1 MVKKDAGSNEWPPEI
16 LKQAND
22 NRTARE
28 AVKLQYPE
36 LFSEMQKCL
45 FEHDPIAINFETN
58 TDEYNPEVGTIIP
71 RLSSCKSQADVQI
84 VIHEEFVKWFGIEI
98 AGNISNYD
106 KIAQDV
112 WQLWNKTQQTN

>member
-1 MVKKDAGSNEWPPEI
+1 MKLIYIIICLVIILGVVLAFRAFVVKKDAGSNEWPPEI

-58 TDEYNPEVGTIIP
+58 TDEYNPD
-71 RLSSCKSQADVQI
+71 RKSV
-84 VIHEEFVKWFGIEI
+84 V
-98 AGNISNYD
+98 
-106 KIAQDV
+106 
-112 WQLWNKTQQTN
+112 